1 MFWRL
6 MHEQVEVEPFTN
18 EAQSRSYV
26 YLEFDGVKMKLA
38 DTVTVESHVLG
49 SKKVLVDSA
58 YKLQDIARQLLT
70 KADKIK

>member
-6 MHEQVEVEPFTN
+6 MHEQVEVEPSTN
-18 EAQSRSYV
+18 EAKSRSYV
-26 YLEFDGVKMKLA
+26 FLELDGVRMKLA
-38 DTVTVESHVLG
+38 DTVSPESHVLG

-58 YKLQDIARQLLT
+58 YRLQDIARQLLS

>member
-6 MHEQVEVEPFTN
+6 MHEQVEVEPLTN

-26 YLEFDGVKMKLA
+26 YLEVDNVKVKLA
-38 DTVTVESHVLG
+38 DTLVPENHVLG

-58 YKLQDIARQLLT
+58 YKLQDIARQLLS
-70 KADKIK
+70 KAEKIK

>member
-26 YLEFDGVKMKLA
+26 FLELDGTKMKLV
-38 DTVTVESHVLG
+38 DTLTAENHVLG

-58 YKLQDIARQLLT
+58 YKLQDLARQMLS

>member
-6 MHEQVEVEPFTN
+6 MHEQVEVEPLTN

-26 YLEFDGVKMKLA
+26 FLEVEGTRIMLA
-38 DTVTVESHVLG
+38 DTVVPKSHVLG
-49 SKKVLVDSA
+49 SKDVLVSAA
-58 YKLQDIARQLLT
+58 YKLQDLARQMLS

>member
-26 YLEFDGVKMKLA
+26 FLEIDGTKITLT
-38 DTVTVESHVLG
+38 DTVVPKNHVLG
-49 SKKVLVDSA
+49 SKDVLVSAA
-58 YKLQDIARQLLT
+58 YKLQDLARQMLS

>member
-6 MHEQVEVEPFTN
+6 MHEQVEVEPLTN

-26 YLEFDGVKMKLA
+26 FLEIEGTRVMLT
-38 DTVTVESHVLG
+38 DTVVPKNHVLG
-49 SKKVLVDSA
+49 SKDVLVSAA
-58 YKLQDIARQLLT
+58 YKLQDVARQMLS

>member
-6 MHEQVEVEPFTN
+6 THEQVEVEPLTN

-26 YLEFDGVKMKLA
+26 YLEHDGVKMKLA
-38 DTVTVESHVLG
+38 DTLTQESHVLG

-58 YKLQDIARQLLT
+58 YKLQDIARQLLN
-70 KADKIK
+70 KAEKIK

>member
-6 MHEQVEVEPFTN
+6 SHEQVEVEPLTN
-18 EAQSRSYV
+18 EAQSRSTV
-26 YLEFDGVKMKLA
+26 YIELDGVRLKLA
-38 DTVTVESHVLG
+38 DTLIPENHVLG

-58 YKLQDIARQLLT
+58 YKLQDLARQMLS